1 MKSVLSIVC
10 IAFLAI
16 LTYGLIQG
24 SNLQN
29 HHKYNCQTLYISEN
43 IDLETAYKS
52 IEGKDTSGLKKRAR
66 QLGASKE
73 FVDPLS
79 DIELKV
85 FIIQTSI
92 SDEHILFEE
101 LEEEIKMREE
111 ERYNSRNIDD
121 PQLSSQDQLDL
132 QDSTITTEELQS
144 LQGLQSLQS
153 LQDLQEDFSG

>member
-1 MKSVLSIVC
+1 MKSILSIVC
-10 IAFLAI
+10 ISFLAI

-24 SNLQN
+24 SNLQK
-29 HHKYNCQTLYISEN
+29 HHKYNCRTLYISEH

-52 IEGKDTSGLKKRAR
+52 IEGADTDGLKKRAR

-73 FVDPLS
+73 FTDNNS
-79 DIELKV
+79 DIDLKV

-92 SDEHILFEE
+92 SDEHIVFEE

-121 PQLSSQDQLDL
+121 PQISTQGQLDL
-132 QDSTITTEELQS
+132 QDSTITSEE
-144 LQGLQSLQS
+144 LQGLQGLQG
-153 LQDLQEDFSG
+153 LQEDFSE